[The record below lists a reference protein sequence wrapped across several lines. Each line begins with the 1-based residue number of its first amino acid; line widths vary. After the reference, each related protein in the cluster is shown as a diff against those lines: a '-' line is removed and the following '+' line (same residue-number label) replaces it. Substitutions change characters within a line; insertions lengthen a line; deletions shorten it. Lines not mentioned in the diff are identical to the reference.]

1 MQFLIA
7 LVEIMFMVPIF
18 IIALT
23 NSSTKRVLHCTNL
36 IHSIGIILHWIQSL
50 DTASIAAF
58 EKDSVSFVRAM
69 DLYGVS
75 LRKGETPDE
84 ISRKGDENCVEIIP

>member
-1 MQFLIA
+1 
-7 LVEIMFMVPIF
+7 
-18 IIALT
+18 
-23 NSSTKRVLHCTNL
+23 
-36 IHSIGIILHWIQSL
+36 L

-84 ISRKGDENCVEIIP
+84 ISRKGDPNISSFLKILCCYVTFYSDALIFFEYDHFMTSSL

>member
-1 MQFLIA
+1 M
-7 LVEIMFMVPIF
+7 
-18 IIALT
+18 
-23 NSSTKRVLHCTNL
+23 
-36 IHSIGIILHWIQSL
+36 

-84 ISRKGDENCVEIIP
+84 ISRKGDQ